1 MVVGIVLFSWDKKIG
16 SVVDFKY
23 PQGFEIQDDLINK
36 IYMTFAYS
44 EDFDKQELIETSYSN
59 LTILSYCDK
68 TRVPTV
74 GYEIVSLFL
83 EEKEAINSFSFKKKL
98 ITFGQDIFT
107 IDKSERNTYFE
118 NNIEG
123 FFKSTSAQKI
133 LLLGRAGTG
142 KTTIKKII
150 FEGFDP
156 KELLV
161 NPLDPTRGLS
171 PSVYSWLD
179 LKIGLFDSSGQE
191 LETLLNNKD
200 EYDLAFYNTDAIIYV
215 FDYPTWI
222 RNPTEIVSEIQKIQ
236 NIIKEESYSAR
247 IIIFIHKIDL
257 INNENRK
264 DILGEITNIL
274 KEKLPFSIFYT
285 SIHPEFIFSTYNAF
299 YEILANYSKE
309 TFQLKKILDDFIN
322 DSPKSMFFITNQNN
336 SIVSQ
341 STSNDFNFGN
351 INHAHKLIAQI
362 TQTFEDMS
370 NNSKIEHLI
379 ISGQNDLN
387 LILNNLNLNQFEIKN
402 LICIS
407 ETLSANKLIWMIGQI
422 RSKIKNLFYFNI
434 KEKSSN

>member
-1 MVVGIVLFSWDKKIG
+1 MG
-16 SVVDFKY
+16 SVVDIKY
-23 PQGFEIQDDLINK
+23 PNGFEIQDDLINK

-44 EDFDKQELIETSYSN
+44 EDFSKQELIETSYSN

-68 TRVPTV
+68 TRVPIV

-83 EEKEAINSFSFKKKL
+83 EEKEAINSYSFKKNL
-98 ITFGQDIFT
+98 INFGQDIFN
-107 IDKSERNTYFE
+107 IEKSERDKYFQ

-142 KTTIKKII
+142 KTTVKKII

-191 LETLLNNKD
+191 LEALLNNKD
-200 EYDLAFYNTDAIIYV
+200 EHDLAFYNTDVIIYI
-215 FDYPTWI
+215 FDYTTWI
-222 RNPTEIVSEIQKIQ
+222 RNPSEIVSEIQKIQ
-236 NIIKEESYSAR
+236 KIIDGDSYSAR

-264 DILGEITNIL
+264 NILSEITNAL
-274 KEKLPFSIFYT
+274 KDKFSFSIFYT

-299 YEILANYSKE
+299 YEILASYSKE
-309 TFQLKKILDDFIN
+309 TFQLKKILDDFAN
-322 DSPKSMFFITNQNN
+322 ESAKSMFFITNLNN
-336 SIVSQ
+336 SIIAQ
-341 STSNDFNFGN
+341 STSNNFNFSN

-362 TQTFEDMS
+362 TQSFEDMS
-370 NNSKIEHLI
+370 SNSKIEHLI

-387 LILNNLNLNQFEIKN
+387 IILNNLNLRQFEIKN

-407 ETLSANKLIWMIGQI
+407 ETQSANKLILMVGQI
-422 RSKIKNLFYFNI
+422 RLKIKNLFYFNI

>member
-1 MVVGIVLFSWDKKIG
+1 MVIGIVLFSWDNKLG
-16 SVVDFKY
+16 SVVDIKY
-23 PQGFEIQDDLINK
+23 PQGFKVPKDLINK

-44 EDFDKQELIETSYSN
+44 EDYNAQELIETSYSN

-68 TRVPTV
+68 TRVPEV
-74 GYEIVSLFL
+74 GYEIVSLIL
-83 EEKEAINSFSFKKKL
+83 EEKEAINSYRFKKKL
-98 ITFGQDIFT
+98 INFGQDIFNS
-107 IDKSERNTYFE
+107 DKSERNKYFE
-118 NNIEG
+118 DNIDG

-150 FEGFDP
+150 FEGVDP

-191 LETLLNNKD
+191 LEALLNDKD
-200 EYDLAFYNTDAIIYV
+200 EYDLAFHNTDAVIYI
-215 FDYPTWI
+215 FDYPTWVG
-222 RNPTEIVSEIQKIQ
+222 NSEEIISEIQKIQ
-236 NIIKEESYSAR
+236 KIIEDDSYSTR

-257 INNENRK
+257 INKENRK
-264 DILGEITNIL
+264 DILKEITKVL

-299 YEILANYSKE
+299 YEILASYSKE
-309 TFQLKKILDDFIN
+309 TFHLKKILDDFIKE
-322 DSPKSMFFITNQNN
+322 SSKSMFFITNQNN
-336 SIVSQ
+336 CIISQ
-341 STSNDFNFGN
+341 STSKDFNFGN
-351 INHAHKLIAQI
+351 INHSHKLIAQI

-379 ISGQNDLN
+379 LLGQNNLN
-387 LILNNLNLNQFEIKN
+387 LILNNLNLSQFEIKN

-407 ETLSANKLIWMIGQI
+407 ESLNANKLLWMVEQI
-422 RSKIKNLFYFNI
+422 KLKIKNIFYFNI
-434 KEKSSN
+434 KDKS

>member
-1 MVVGIVLFSWDKKIG
+1 MVVGIVLFSWDKKMG
-16 SVVDFKY
+16 SVVDIKY
-23 PQGFEIQDDLINK
+23 PQGFKIPEELINK

-44 EDFDKQELIETSYSN
+44 KDYDKQELIETSYSN

-68 TRVPTV
+68 TRVPEV
-74 GYEIVSLFL
+74 GYEIVSLIL
-83 EEKEAINSFSFKKKL
+83 EEKEAINSYRFKKNL
-98 ITFGQDIFT
+98 INFSQDIFNL
-107 IDKSERNTYFE
+107 DKSERGKYFE
-118 NNIEG
+118 NNIDG

-191 LETLLNNKD
+191 LESLLNNKD
-200 EYDLAFYNTDAIIYV
+200 EYDLAFNNTDAVIYI
-215 FDYPTWI
+215 FDYPTWVG
-222 RNPTEIVSEIQKIQ
+222 NPEEIIAEIQKIQ
-236 NIIKEESYSAR
+236 KIIEDDSYSAK

-264 DILGEITNIL
+264 DTLKEITEVL
-274 KEKLPFSIFYT
+274 KEKLPFSVFYT

-299 YEILANYSKE
+299 YEILASYSEE
-309 TFQLKKILDDFIN
+309 TFHLKEILDDFIKE
-322 DSPKSMFFITNQNN
+322 SSKSMFFITNQNN
-336 SIVSQ
+336 SIISQ
-341 STSNDFNFGN
+341 STSKDFNFSN
-351 INHAHKLIAQI
+351 INHSHKLIAQI

-370 NNSKIEHLI
+370 SNSKIEHLI
-379 ISGQNDLN
+379 LSGQNNLN
-387 LILNNLNLNQFEIKN
+387 LILNNLNLSQFEIKN

-407 ETLSANKLIWMIGQI
+407 ESLSANKLIWMVGQI
-422 RSKIKNLFYFNI
+422 RLKIKNLFYFNI
-434 KEKSSN
+434 KDKS

>member
-1 MVVGIVLFSWDKKIG
+1 MVVGIVLFSWDKKMG
-16 SVVDFKY
+16 SVIDIKY
-23 PQGFEIQDDLINK
+23 PPNFNIPEDLINK

-44 EDFDKQELIETSYSN
+44 EDFDKQELIETSYGN

-68 TRVPTV
+68 TRVPKF

-83 EEKEAINSFSFKKKL
+83 ETKEAINSYKLKKKL
-98 ITFGQDIFT
+98 ITFGQNIFT
-107 IDKSERNTYFE
+107 NDTSERNKYFE
-118 NNIEG
+118 DNIGG
-123 FFKSTSAQKI
+123 FFKSTSTQKI

-150 FEGFDP
+150 FEGIDP

-179 LKIGLFDSSGQE
+179 LKVGLFDSSGQE
-191 LETLLNNKD
+191 LDSLLNNKD
-200 EYDLAFYNTDAIIYV
+200 EYDVAFFETDVVIYI
-215 FDYPTWI
+215 FDYPTWVG
-222 RNPTEIVSEIQKIQ
+222 NPEEIIAEIQKIQ
-236 NIIKEESYSAR
+236 KIIENDSYSAE

-257 INNENRK
+257 INGNNRK
-264 DILGEITNIL
+264 ETLTAITKVL
-274 KEKLPFSIFYT
+274 KEKLPFSIYYT

-309 TFQLKKILDDFIN
+309 TYNLKKILDSFIKE
-322 DSPKSMFFITNQNN
+322 SSKSMFFITNQND
-336 SIVSQ
+336 SIISQ
-341 STSNDFNFGN
+341 STSKDFNFGN
-351 INHAHKLIAQI
+351 INQSHKLIAQI

-379 ISGQNDLN
+379 LSGQNNLN
-387 LILNNLNLNQFEIKN
+387 LILNNLNLSQFKIKN

-407 ETLSANKLIWMIGQI
+407 ETLSANNLIWTVGQI

-434 KEKSSN
+434 KDKS

>member
-1 MVVGIVLFSWDKKIG
+1 MG
-16 SVVDFKY
+16 SVLDIKY
-23 PQGFEIQDDLINK
+23 PHGFEIQEDLINK

-44 EDFDKQELIETSYSN
+44 EDFSKQELIETSYSN

-68 TRVPTV
+68 TRVPKV

-83 EEKEAINSFSFKKKL
+83 EEKEAINSYSFKKNL
-98 ITFGQDIFT
+98 INFGQDIFN
-107 IDKSERNTYFE
+107 IEKSERNKYFQ
-118 NNIEG
+118 NNIES

-142 KTTIKKII
+142 KTTVKKII

-156 KELLV
+156 KKLLV

-191 LETLLNNKD
+191 LEALLNNKD
-200 EYDLAFYNTDAIIYV
+200 EYDLAFYNTDVIIYI
-215 FDYPTWI
+215 FDYTTWI
-222 RNPTEIVSEIQKIQ
+222 RNPSEIVSEIQKIQ
-236 NIIKEESYSAR
+236 KIIDGDSYSAR

-264 DILGEITNIL
+264 NILSEITNAL
-274 KEKLPFSIFYT
+274 KDKFSFSIFYT

-299 YEILANYSKE
+299 YEILASYSNE
-309 TFQLKKILDDFIN
+309 TFQLKKILDDFTN
-322 DSPKSMFFITNQNN
+322 ESAKSMFFITNQNN
-336 SIVSQ
+336 SIISQ
-341 STSNDFNFGN
+341 STSKDFNFSN
-351 INHAHKLIAQI
+351 VNHAHKLIAQI
-362 TQTFEDMS
+362 TQSFEDMS
-370 NNSKIEHLI
+370 SNSKIEHLI

-387 LILNNLNLNQFEIKN
+387 IILNNLNLSQFEIKN

-422 RSKIKNLFYFNI
+422 RLKIKNLFYFNI

>member
-1 MVVGIVLFSWDKKIG
+1 MVVGIVLFSWDSKMG
-16 SVVDFKY
+16 SIVDIKY
-23 PQGFEIQDDLINK
+23 PQGFEIPEDLINK

-68 TRVPTV
+68 TRVPEV

-83 EEKEAINSFSFKKKL
+83 EEKEAINSYRFKKNL
-98 ITFGQDIFT
+98 INFSQDIFNS
-107 IDKSERNTYFE
+107 DKSERNKYFK
-118 NNIEG
+118 NNIDG

-150 FEGFDP
+150 FEGVDP

-191 LETLLNNKD
+191 LEALLNNKD
-200 EYDLAFYNTDAIIYV
+200 EYDLAFHNTDIVIYI
-215 FDYPTWI
+215 FDYPTWVG
-222 RNPTEIVSEIQKIQ
+222 NPEEIIIEIQKIQ
-236 NIIKEESYSAR
+236 KIIKDDSYSAK

-257 INNENRK
+257 INNETRK
-264 DILGEITNIL
+264 DILKEITKVL
-274 KEKLPFSIFYT
+274 KKKLPFSIFYT

-299 YEILANYSKE
+299 YEILASYSKE
-309 TFQLKKILDDFIN
+309 TFHLKKILDDFIKE
-322 DSPKSMFFITNQNN
+322 SSKSMFFITNQNN
-336 SIVSQ
+336 SIISQ
-341 STSNDFNFGN
+341 STSKDFNFGN
-351 INHAHKLIAQI
+351 INHSHKLIAQI

-379 ISGQNDLN
+379 LSGQNNLN
-387 LILNNLNLNQFEIKN
+387 LILNNLNLSQFEIKN

-407 ETLSANKLIWMIGQI
+407 ESLSANKLIWMVGQI
-422 RSKIKNLFYFNI
+422 RLKIKNLFYFNI
-434 KEKSSN
+434 KDKS

>member
-1 MVVGIVLFSWDKKIG
+1 MG
-16 SVVDFKY
+16 SVVDIKY
-23 PQGFEIQDDLINK
+23 PNGFEIQDDLINK

-44 EDFDKQELIETSYSN
+44 EDFSKQELIETSYSN

-68 TRVPTV
+68 TRVPIV

-83 EEKEAINSFSFKKKL
+83 EEKEAINSYSFKKNL
-98 ITFGQDIFT
+98 INFGQDIFN
-107 IDKSERNTYFE
+107 IEKSERDKYFQ

-142 KTTIKKII
+142 KTTVKKII

-156 KELLV
+156 KELVV

-191 LETLLNNKD
+191 LEALLNNKD
-200 EYDLAFYNTDAIIYV
+200 EHDLAFYNTDVIIYI
-215 FDYPTWI
+215 FDYTTWI
-222 RNPTEIVSEIQKIQ
+222 RNPSEIVSEIQKIQ
-236 NIIKEESYSAR
+236 KIIDGDSYSAR

-264 DILGEITNIL
+264 NILSEITNAL
-274 KEKLPFSIFYT
+274 KDKFSFSIFYT

-299 YEILANYSKE
+299 YEILASYSKE
-309 TFQLKKILDDFIN
+309 TFQLKKILDDFAN
-322 DSPKSMFFITNQNN
+322 ESAKSMFFITNLNN
-336 SIVSQ
+336 SIIAQ
-341 STSNDFNFGN
+341 STSNNFNFSN

-362 TQTFEDMS
+362 TQSFEDMS
-370 NNSKIEHLI
+370 SNSKIEHLI

-387 LILNNLNLNQFEIKN
+387 IILNNLNLRQFEIKN

-407 ETLSANKLIWMIGQI
+407 ETQSANKLILMVGQI
-422 RSKIKNLFYFNI
+422 RLKIKNLFYFNI

>member
-1 MVVGIVLFSWDKKIG
+1 MVVGIVLFSWDKKMG
-16 SVVDFKY
+16 SVVDIKY
-23 PQGFEIQDDLINK
+23 PQGFEIPEDLINK

-44 EDFDKQELIETSYSN
+44 EDFDKPELIETSYSN

-68 TRVPTV
+68 TRVPEF
-74 GYEIVSLFL
+74 GYEIVSLIL
-83 EEKEAINSFSFKKKL
+83 EEKEAINSYRFKKNL
-98 ITFGQDIFT
+98 INFSQDIFN
-107 IDKSERNTYFE
+107 IDKSEQVKYFE
-118 NNIEG
+118 DNIDG

-150 FEGFDP
+150 FEGVDP

-191 LETLLNNKD
+191 LESLLNNKD
-200 EYDLAFYNTDAIIYV
+200 EYDLAFHNTDAVIYI

-222 RNPTEIVSEIQKIQ
+222 GNPEEIITEIQKIQ
-236 NIIKEESYSAR
+236 KIIEDDSYSAKL
-247 IIIFIHKIDL
+247 IIFIHKIDL

-264 DILGEITNIL
+264 ETLRDMTNVL
-274 KEKLPFSIFYT
+274 KENFPFSIYYT

-299 YEILANYSKE
+299 YEILASYSKE
-309 TFQLKKILDDFIN
+309 TFHLKKILDDFIKE
-322 DSPKSMFFITNQNN
+322 SSKSMFFITNQNN
-336 SIVSQ
+336 SIISQ
-341 STSNDFNFGN
+341 STSKDFNFNN
-351 INHAHKLIAQI
+351 INHSHKLIAQI
-362 TQTFEDMS
+362 TQTFEDLS

-379 ISGQNDLN
+379 LSGQNNLN
-387 LILNNLNLNQFEIKN
+387 LILNNLNLSQFEIKN

-407 ETLSANKLIWMIGQI
+407 ESLSANKLIWMVGQI
-422 RSKIKNLFYFNI
+422 RLKIKNLFYFNI
-434 KEKSSN
+434 KDKS